1 MCVLIFLYLLGRYYF
16 GYILKMRENVD
27 YPGLL
32 GIASPHLSASLIVE
46 CLHKRVQNNVKDQY
60 CQHCS

>member
-1 MCVLIFLYLLGRYYF
+1 MCAYFSLFVRKILFWLYIENEG
-16 GYILKMRENVD
+16 NVD

-46 CLHKRVQNNVKDQY
+46 CLHKRVQNNVKDQC